1 MAYTPRTMDR
11 RRLAGIALVL
21 LAACGKDSAPSGE
34 RAQAPAVEAPKDD
47 AKATQGQAEPVVPP
61 KSALATAAAAEAD
74 ELGALPAPRGELRD
88 PRVQEKY
95 ERRDSKLDGWNTELF
110 NERAGTQLS
119 TLGKLLA
126 NPQTLDSE
134 HVAALV
140 DADFACVDLTPPL
153 EPTGQKEGLLSA
165 GRNVAPSRESVR
177 AGVDGALAAFREVA
191 EAFAGGELS
200 QAKFKVTSVEERE
213 GSVFARAYLH
223 ARGTPKRGTVQ
234 LQSTWSMEWTP
245 VPAEPAD
252 ALPLLVKLELEH
264 HEELLRPGSDQTLFG
279 EATDAVFGAD
289 RAFQQQLRPDL
300 EHWAARTDRSL
311 GMSLI
316 GHEGFALGD
325 VDGDGLDDLYL
336 AQPGG
341 LPNRLFLRQADG
353 TARDV
358 AAAAGVD
365 FLDPCRS
372 ALFADFDNDGDQDL
386 AVELDPYVLFLAND
400 GKGHF
405 TPRAR
410 ASAPSTTSLSAADFD
425 GDGDLDLYCCG
436 YILPDSENVTPLP
449 YHDANNGRP
458 NTLLRNDGLAADGK
472 WNFVDAT
479 REVGLDENNR
489 RFSFAASWEDFDD
502 DGDLDLY
509 VANDFGRNN
518 LYRNDG
524 GHFHDVAAAAGV
536 EDLAAGMGVSWGD
549 YDLDGDFDLYVSN
562 MFSSAGER
570 VAYQRKFL
578 AGADPSVRSGFQRH
592 ARGNSLFR
600 NLGDGTFE
608 DVSEACGVT
617 MGRWAWGS
625 VFSDLDEDG
634 WPDIVVP
641 NGFVT
646 GSDPADL

>member
-1 MAYTPRTMDR
+1 MQRSLALAERLRFVQLGFGPGR
-11 RRLAGIALVL
+11 RR
-21 LAACGKDSAPSGE
+21 
-34 RAQAPAVEAPKDD
+34 
-47 AKATQGQAEPVVPP
+47 
-61 KSALATAAAAEAD
+61 
-74 ELGALPAPRGELRD
+74 
-88 PRVQEKY
+88 
-95 ERRDSKLDGWNTELF
+95 
-110 NERAGTQLS
+110 
-119 TLGKLLA
+119 
-126 NPQTLDSE
+126 
-134 HVAALV
+134 
-140 DADFACVDLTPPL
+140 
-153 EPTGQKEGLLSA
+153 
-165 GRNVAPSRESVR
+165 RN
-177 AGVDGALAAFREVA
+177 AGVEGALAAFRELA
-191 EAFAGGELS
+191 ATFAGGELS
-200 QAKFKVTSVEERE
+200 QAKFKVISVEER
-213 GSVFARAYLH
+213 GASIVARAYLH
-223 ARGTPKRGTVQ
+223 ARGAPQRGTVQ

-252 ALPLLVKLELEH
+252 ALPRLVKLELEH
-264 HEELLRPGSDQTLFG
+264 HEELARPGSGATLFA

-289 RAFQQQLRPDL
+289 KAFREQLRPDL
-300 EHWAARTDRSL
+300 EHWAARIDHSL
-311 GMSLI
+311 GLSLI

-341 LPNRLFLRQADG
+341 LPNRLFLHQADG
-353 TARDV
+353 TVRDI
-358 AAAAGVD
+358 AQAAGVD

-372 ALFADFDNDGDQDL
+372 ALFADFDGDGDQDL
-386 AVELDPYVLFLAND
+386 AVELDPYVLLLAND
-400 GKGHF
+400 GRGHF

-410 ASAPSTTSLSAADFD
+410 ASAPSTTSLTAADFD

-436 YILPDSENVTPLP
+436 YILPDSANVTPLP

-458 NTLLRNDGLAADGK
+458 NTLLRNDGVGADGG
-472 WNFVDAT
+472 WTFVDAT

-489 RFSFAASWEDFDD
+489 RFSFAASWEDFDN

-524 GHFHDVAAAAGV
+524 GKFRDVAAEAGV

-578 AGADPSVRSGFQRH
+578 SGADPAVRSGFQRH

-625 VFSDLDEDG
+625 IFADLDEDG
-634 WPDIVVP
+634 WPDLVVP